1 MYFKTTALIY
11 LFIRNLHYVPCLQ
24 IILSNIGESL
34 PDLLSRNVLKRRE
47 VPGFL
52 EEEVRYPKESLACMC
67 HLLFVDH
74 IAVDI
79 FPAVLRWREKQLTVL
94 IYICIMN
101 QHRTNAPVNLCWQ
114 LFACFFQSDFCS
126 SVQHGIYR
134 AAVKQV
140 LIKFKDYKSEY
151 LYESLL
157 THKIS
162 LYLFDLHS
170 QNWSISSAER
180 TGESVLYNIKQY
192 HIAFTFYAQI
202 WK

>member
-11 LFIRNLHYVPCLQ
+11 LFILKLHYVPCLQ

-79 FPAVLRWREKQLTVL
+79 FPAVLRWREKQLTMLILQMYYESTQNKCSCQFVL
-94 IYICIMN
+94 TFICM
-101 QHRTNAPVNLCWQ
+101 
-114 LFACFFQSDFCS
+114 FFQSHFCS

-134 AAVKQV
+134 AAFKQV

-162 LYLFDLHS
+162 LCLFDLHS

-180 TGESVLYNIKQY
+180 IGESVLYNIKQ
-192 HIAFTFYAQI
+192 FMFYAHI